1 MARSAVCHV
10 YSFLL
15 LFLPL
20 LFAAAERAD
29 TSQAETHARQSYA
42 LSQQGRL
49 PEAEQ
54 EMREAIRLA
63 PRNPLYH
70 SALGGLLAKDEKLSE
85 AKEELEK
92 ALALK
97 PAPAVRTQLSE
108 RLKEVDLNFGAQLGR
123 TGHDR
128 EGMNLAAGA
137 AWCAFPKMLG
147 YFKCSGIFK
156 RSFSPSRRRFALI
169 RERFS

>member
-1 MARSAVCHV
+1 MVSQQARFCNGAVRCMSRV
-10 YSFLL
+10 LLPL

-85 AKEELEK
+85 A
-92 ALALK
+92 
-97 PAPAVRTQLSE
+97 
-108 RLKEVDLNFGAQLGR
+108 
-123 TGHDR
+123 
-128 EGMNLAAGA
+128 
-137 AWCAFPKMLG
+137 
-147 YFKCSGIFK
+147 
-156 RSFSPSRRRFALI
+156 
-169 RERFS
+169 